1 MTTARTAPSEQ
12 DDFSAVVAAHQA
24 ALLAHCYRMTGSIH
38 DAEDALQDTLLR
50 AWRGFDAFEGR
61 SSLVTW
67 LFTIATNCCR
77 RQLERRPR
85 RVLPVDF
92 GPPAD
97 PHGPVGASME
107 ESVWVTPFPGTAAPL
122 SPSALYESKESVE
135 LAFIAALQILPARQ
149 RAALLLRDVLA
160 FSAQETA
167 DALETSLASVNSSL
181 QRARSTLADRMPQQ
195 SQQESLRAMGSAE
208 VDQMIKRFTSAWER
222 HDVADIVSLLAEDVS
237 FEMPPTATWFRGR
250 ASVEDFLRS
259 TPLSGIGRWEAHPI
273 AANGQLAF
281 ALYLDTGD
289 GAVAHSINIL
299 ATDGHWITGFI
310 AFRSPGLFEA
320 FRLPLSVSDR
330 RRG

>member
-1 MTTARTAPSEQ
+1 MVTGTTGPSEER
-12 DDFSAVVAAHQA
+12 DFSAAVAPHQP

-50 AWRGFDAFEGR
+50 AWRSFDAFEGR

-77 RQLERRPR
+77 RQVERRPR

-97 PHGPVGASME
+97 PHGPVGATLE
-107 ESVWVTPFPGTAAPL
+107 ESLWVTPFPGTDAPL

-149 RAALLLRDVLA
+149 RAVLLLRDVLA

-167 DALETSLASVNSSL
+167 DALETSVASVNSSL

-195 SQQESLRAMGSAE
+195 SQQEALRVMGSAE
-208 VDQMIKRFTSAWER
+208 ADQMVKRFTSAWER
-222 HDVADIVSLLAEDVS
+222 HDVDDIVSLLAEDVG
-237 FEMPPTATWFRGR
+237 FAMPPAATWFQGR
-250 ASVEDFLRS
+250 ASVEDFLRA
-259 TPLSGIGRWEAHPI
+259 TPLSGIGRWAAHPI

-281 ALYLDTGD
+281 ALYLDTGE

-299 ATDGHWITGFI
+299 ATDGQWITDFI

-320 FRLPLSVSDR
+320 FRLPLSVGD
-330 RRG
+330 

>member
-1 MTTARTAPSEQ
+1 MVTTEKIGRTTEE
-12 DDFSAVVAAHQA
+12 DFTAAVTAHQR

-50 AWRGFDAFEGR
+50 AWRSFDSFEGR
-61 SSLVTW
+61 SSLAIW

-97 PHGPVGASME
+97 PHGPVGAGLE
-107 ESVWVTPFPGTAAPL
+107 ESVWVTPFPGTGAPL
-122 SPSALYESKESVE
+122 SPSAAYESKESVE
-135 LAFIAALQILPARQ
+135 LAFIAALQMLPARQ

-167 DALETSLASVNSSL
+167 DALETSVASVNSSL
-181 QRARSTLADRMPQQ
+181 QRARSTLAERLPRQ
-195 SQQESLRAMGSAE
+195 SQHDHLQAMGPADA
-208 VDQMIKRFTSAWER
+208 DQLVKRFTSAWER
-222 HDVADIVSLLAEDVS
+222 HDVDDIVSLLAEDIV

-250 ASVEDFLRS
+250 AAVEHFLRA
-259 TPLSGIGRWEAHPI
+259 TPLSGFGRWVTQPV

-289 GAVAHSINIL
+289 RAVAHSINVL
-299 ATDGHWITGFI
+299 ATDGHRVTDFI

-320 FRLPLSVSDR
+320 FCLPHFCE
-330 RRG
+330 